1 MIPARIVGGQPHDGR
16 DSAAPLWPQWGGAG
30 CDMDTGVDLFDGK
43 MSFNVL
49 LEISLLSWKGVHS
62 ILKTENIHSIVC
74 VFDSIVVKICV
85 RLCKHDGQGSLG
97 CCSPWGRKELDTTEQ
112 LN

>member
-1 MIPARIVGGQPHDGR
+1 MLTGFASV
-16 DSAAPLWPQWGGAG
+16 LT
-30 CDMDTGVDLFDGK
+30 CLLGVDLFDGK
-43 MSFNVL
+43 MSSNVL

-62 ILKTENIHSIVC
+62 ILETEKICSIVC

-85 RLCKHDGQGSLG
+85 GVCKRDGQGSLA
-97 CCSPWGRKELDTTEQ
+97 CCSPWGRKDSNTTEQ

>member
-1 MIPARIVGGQPHDGR
+1 MKSGFFFLKKLLENADWICLSVD
-16 DSAAPLWPQWGGAG
+16 LL
-30 CDMDTGVDLFDGK
+30 TGVDLFDGK